1 MKEKLLEM
9 IKDALSNAYNQG
21 IRDGHPCGGKAMSDP
36 KLLEYVDYDEIEQ
49 AVEILN
55 AQENGDTTT

>member
-1 MKEKLLEM
+1 M